1 MSKSISKSF
10 TRRGMK
16 RALRRSVPVASAV
29 LGAACAATDARI
41 PIVPSPAPYDLQ
53 AERVELASDSV
64 DVVRGWFARGRP
76 GGGVVVLL
84 HGIGA
89 SRWTMLDRARFLH
102 AEGFGVV
109 LVDFRGHG
117 ESTPASSTYGVRES
131 ADAAAAVA
139 LARAREPGERVGVI
153 GVSMG
158 GAATL
163 LGPRPL
169 PIDALVLES
178 VYPTIDR
185 AVADRARAWLGPLG
199 APLVPLFLDVILPSR
214 GVHREAL
221 RPIDRIAEQRAPIL
235 ILAGT
240 ADRYTTI
247 REARALYARAPEPKA
262 FWAVDGAGHE
272 DLHAF
277 ARTEYERRVGG
288 FLSAELRTLPPGAVT
303 VARGSAALDLAALDS
318 LMR

>member
-1 MSKSISKSF
+1 ME
-10 TRRGMK
+10 RAH
-16 RALRRSVPVASAV
+16 RALRRKLRRGVPVAGAV
-29 LGAACAATDARI
+29 LGAACASTDTRI
-41 PIVPSPAPYDLQ
+41 PTAASPVPHDLQ
-53 AERVELASDSV
+53 AERVELASDSA
-64 DVVRGWFARGRP
+64 DTVRGWFAPGRP

-89 SRWTMLDRARFLH
+89 SRWTMLDRARFLQT
-102 AEGFGVV
+102 EGFGVV
-109 LVDFRGHG
+109 LIDFRGHG
-117 ESTPASSTYGVRES
+117 ESTAASSTYGARES

-158 GAATL
+158 GAAAL
-163 LGPRPL
+163 LGGAPL

-199 APLVPLFLDVILPSR
+199 APLVPLFLNVVLPSR

-221 RPIDRIAEQRAPIL
+221 RPIDRIAEQRAPIFM
-235 ILAGT
+235 LAGT

-247 REARALYARAPEPKA
+247 REARALFARASASKA

-277 ARTEYERRVGG
+277 APAEYERRVGD
-288 FLSAELRTLPPGAVT
+288 FLSAMLRKAPASGALAW
-303 VARGSAALDLAALDS
+303 ARDSAALGSTAH
-318 LMR
+318 

>member
-1 MSKSISKSF
+1 MPKSF
-10 TRRGMK
+10 DRHAVTRVR
-16 RALRRSVPVASAV
+16 RTLRRAVPVAGTV
-29 LGAACAATDARI
+29 LGAACATADVRL
-41 PIVPSPAPYDLQ
+41 PVVPSPAPHDLH
-53 AERVELASDSV
+53 AERVEITSDSV

-89 SRWTMLDRARFLH
+89 SRWTMLDRARFLQ
-102 AEGFGVV
+102 ADGFGVV

-117 ESTPASSTYGVRES
+117 ESTPASSTYGAHES

-139 LARAREPGERVGVI
+139 LAHVREPGERVGVI
-153 GVSMG
+153 GISMG

-163 LGPRPL
+163 LGPKPL
-169 PIDALVLES
+169 AVDALVLES

-185 AVADRARAWLGPLG
+185 AVADRAHAWLGPFG

-214 GVHREAL
+214 GVQREAL

-235 ILAGT
+235 MLAGT

-247 REARALYARAPEPKA
+247 TEARALFARATAPKT
-262 FWAVDGAGHE
+262 FWAVDGAEHE

-277 ARTEYERRVGG
+277 ARAEYERRVGD
-288 FLSAELRTLPPGAVT
+288 FLSAMLQRPSPDAV
-303 VARGSAALDLAALDS
+303 ALALDSAALS
-318 LMR
+318 PLMR